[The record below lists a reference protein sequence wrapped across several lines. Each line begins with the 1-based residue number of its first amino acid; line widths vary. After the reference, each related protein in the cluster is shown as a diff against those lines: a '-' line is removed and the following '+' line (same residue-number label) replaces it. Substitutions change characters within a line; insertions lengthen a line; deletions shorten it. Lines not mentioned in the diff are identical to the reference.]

1 MAESIQ
7 ASDPYL
13 CRLTSTITGMVGDS
27 CTDGET
33 GENTSYLNL
42 STSDN
47 HVDLQKLV
55 PACVLSRTF
64 TISPS
69 TETSSMV
76 EDVCVVVPNT
86 DDEGGSEA
94 SDKAKKQSLPPRGSV
109 GVQRPQD
116 SSLVRRWNLCLAEL
130 ERRIERGSLQRYGD
144 NPRHHP
150 ALPFPDNE
158 NLTVDVSRGAE
169 SATNSCE
176 DYSPESLESPPPP
189 LVSETSTYLAT
200 WSPLTSPLTPCKGN
214 PGNSKALSP
223 PLKGFGAVRKSLVR
237 HRGNRVE
244 DGGACLAQD
253 RWWEASSFRLDHH
266 DGGDTGTGTESDS
279 DGSQPDVG
287 VDRRVSKISRDVYKA
302 VNSLTRHLYARSQRK
317 LPDGDESGSS
327 ADTNHPPVNENF
339 LSSSTSSSSSSSSSS
354 SFCEEIDSTQ
364 SHTEVREESTR
375 LYPYE
380 SIVPETDLS
389 ADESHLHPT
398 DPELFAARKDVLL
411 KQSSGNEEVPYLRH
425 DTVESLPSTQYF
437 SSPEEERAPNFS
449 CSSITDVSERDFPA
463 VPPSIF
469 PDVANPTASPVP
481 LQKNEGELSN
491 PQREAEVLKRDMLYS
506 SPCQSLPSFGSPQC
520 TPKTSTPHHQT
531 ACPCS
536 LENKAPRFSHIH
548 TAEATHHGTPSR
560 PPPSTSPASTPRS
573 SKVRIPNPG
582 FQRPENWRQSAWEAY
597 RHTRRTP
604 SSMGR
609 PAYLDLSVASYNR
622 AASPSS
628 VSVLLSPMM
637 GVCSRRRRGAAEVLC
652 STMVGELSSS
662 LSSLRPAAGTASL
675 SPFSSFFL
683 SFLLHLISFN

>member
-1 MAESIQ
+1 M
-7 ASDPYL
+7 
-13 CRLTSTITGMVGDS
+13 G
-27 CTDGET
+27 
-33 GENTSYLNL
+33 
-42 STSDN
+42 
-47 HVDLQKLV
+47 
-55 PACVLSRTF
+55 
-64 TISPS
+64 
-69 TETSSMV
+69 
-76 EDVCVVVPNT
+76 
-86 DDEGGSEA
+86 
-94 SDKAKKQSLPPRGSV
+94 
-109 GVQRPQD
+109 
-116 SSLVRRWNLCLAEL
+116 
-130 ERRIERGSLQRYGD
+130 
-144 NPRHHP
+144 P
-150 ALPFPDNE
+150 ALPRTAGGKHRPSA
-158 NLTVDVSRGAE
+158 LTTTTVATPAPAPTRTRTALSLVWVGTAE
-169 SATNSCE
+169 CRR
-176 DYSPESLESPPPP
+176 YP
-189 LVSETSTYLAT
+189 ETSTRPSTASPAT
-200 WSPLTSPLTPCKGN
+200 CTHARSG
-214 PGNSKALSP
+214 
-223 PLKGFGAVRKSLVR
+223 
-237 HRGNRVE
+237 
-244 DGGACLAQD
+244 
-253 RWWEASSFRLDHH
+253 
-266 DGGDTGTGTESDS
+266 
-279 DGSQPDVG
+279 
-287 VDRRVSKISRDVYKA
+287 
-302 VNSLTRHLYARSQRK
+302 NSLTA
-317 LPDGDESGSS
+317 
-327 ADTNHPPVNENF
+327 TNRTVQLTQLIPLSMRIFFPP
-339 LSSSTSSSSSSSSSS
+339 LLLSSSSSSSSSY
-354 SFCEEIDSTQ
+354 CEEAANAQ
-364 SHTEVREESTR
+364 SDTDVREESTR

-411 KQSSGNEEVPYLRH
+411 KQFSGNEEVPSLLH
-425 DTVESLPSTQYF
+425 DTVESLPATQYF

-449 CSSITDVSERDFPA
+449 CSSITDVSERDSPA

-469 PDVANPTASPVP
+469 PDAANPTASPVP
-481 LQKNEGELSN
+481 LQKNEGKLSN
-491 PQREAEVLKRDMLYS
+491 PQREAEVLKRDMLSS

-662 LSSLRPAAGTASL
+662 LSSLRPAAGMGTFL
-675 SPFSSFFL
+675 PFLHSFFSAL
-683 SFLLHLISFN
+683 RVFLLLHFCTFCSVFPCLEVFAIYLIFN